1 MLYGNKLHPGDSV
14 ADLSRNYIVSQKFVK
29 GYVDHL
35 AQIETRKE
43 KRRAESERQQTLLLE
58 TRLQRHWMRVI
69 VILTKYRRWKFMS
82 LICI

>member
-1 MLYGNKLHPGDSV
+1 MTI

-58 TRLQRHWMRVI
+58 TRLQRH
-69 VILTKYRRWKFMS
+69 
-82 LICI
+82 

>member
-1 MLYGNKLHPGDSV
+1 MTI

-43 KRRAESERQQTLLLE
+43 KRRVKVKGSKRCC
-58 TRLQRHWMRVI
+58 
-69 VILTKYRRWKFMS
+69 WKQDYND
-82 LICI
+82 IE

>member
-1 MLYGNKLHPGDSV
+1 MLYGNKLNPGDSV

-69 VILTKYRRWKFMS
+69 V
-82 LICI
+82 